1 MAKYIDNN
9 SNITFNNVSEI
20 GTSLN
25 HVPVSKKNNY
35 TFNDDETEITAI
47 NSKVLNAVDIDW
59 NDADFANASAP
70 SSEPTTIN
78 TSGDLIKD
86 IKWAST
92 VGSGS
97 GGGHGQMGVTGAQG
111 IHGISS

>member
-1 MAKYIDNN
+1 MLKRLQNLQTSFHLQDMAPQIMFMMQMIIPVAPKYLMN
-9 SNITFNNVSEI
+9 
-20 GTSLN
+20 
-25 HVPVSKKNNY
+25 
-35 TFNDDETEITAI
+35 AI
-47 NSKVLNAVDIDW
+47 DIDW
-59 NDADFANASAP
+59 NEADFANASAP

>member
-1 MAKYIDNN
+1 MKYIDNN
-9 SNITFNNVSEI
+9 GII
-20 GTSLN
+20 
-25 HVPVSKKNNY
+25 
-35 TFNDDETEITAI
+35 FNDVKDLAKTAGI
-47 NSKVLNAVDIDW
+47 NPSERYAGSEYEYDANDNPVAPKYLMNAIDIDW
-59 NDADFANASAP
+59 NEADFANASAP
-70 SSEPTTIN
+70 ENEPTTIS
-78 TSGDLIKD
+78 TSGDLIKA

>member
-1 MAKYIDNN
+1 MKYKD
-9 SNITFNNVSEI
+9 SNITFNNVKDISKGAGIPTNMRFAGGRYEYDDDD
-20 GTSLN
+20 N
-25 HVPVSKKNNY
+25 PVSPKFLIN
-35 TFNDDETEITAI
+35 AI
-47 NSKVLNAVDIDW
+47 DIDW
-59 NDADFANASAP
+59 NEADFANASAP

-78 TSGDLIKD
+78 TSGDLIKA

-92 VGSGS
+92 LGSGS